1 MPRLAA
7 RRVLPIGSHSMP
19 KTSLP
24 LLLAALLSANVFAA
38 ESTHDKLTR
47 LAQDMVQAS
56 IVDNPMRATYLGIP
70 GMDGQLAVP
79 SEAARAATIAHLKRW
94 VADLDRIKGAAGKSI
109 SLVDADDAKLL
120 RADLDE
126 RLHTLLVRRTDRKD
140 YAAPALALVGAI
152 YTQFLHLPIPGQDDA
167 TAADVSKAWADITAR
182 LEKGPAYIEAGQKL
196 VTQPGRL
203 YGVAGEEQ
211 IAGASD
217 LFNGALTAA
226 ATEQLAGDPAALKR
240 FAFARD
246 AVLATLDKTNAFIK
260 AHVDAWPENFAMG
273 KAAYDQMLRSEQLL
287 PFTAKD
293 VEGMARDELAHGWA
307 EEAWLTSQARS
318 RKVALGAETGGGMA
332 PDGPALIGYYRERMA
347 QLRAFVDEHDL
358 VTIPAWLGAIDV
370 VETPKFR
377 QPVSPGAAMDPPR
390 VFAKSANGHY
400 FITPPESLKD
410 AADRLDMNEDF
421 DRDRILATAAHEA
434 MPGHFLQLSIAR
446 RHPDYIRKI
455 QASGVFDEGWAF
467 YGEEMFLRL
476 GLYGDDLDARL
487 VTARWERVRGARA
500 IVDGKLASGEWTLAQ
515 AATFF
520 EEQSGFTKS
529 ASQAAVAGYALQP
542 GYVIA
547 YTVGRLQLEE
557 LLAEYQH
564 RMGERGSLH
573 DFHDRLLS
581 YGSTPFSVV
590 APELLAD
597 LDKPASAVRAAANY

>member
-1 MPRLAA
+1 MQ
-7 RRVLPIGSHSMP
+7 
-19 KTSLP
+19 KTSLA
-24 LLLAALLSANVFAA
+24 LLLAALLSANAFAA

-47 LAQDMVQAS
+47 LAQDMVHAS
-56 IVDNPMRATYLGIP
+56 IADNPMRATWLGIP
-70 GMDGQLAVP
+70 GLDGQLVIP
-79 SEAARAATIAHLKRW
+79 SEAARAASIAHLKKW

-126 RLHTLLVRRTDRKD
+126 RLHALLVRRTDRKD

-167 TAADVSKAWADITAR
+167 TTADVPKAWADIVAR
-182 LEKGPAYIEAGQKL
+182 LEKGPAYIEAGQRL

-211 IAGASD
+211 IAGAAD

-240 FAFARD
+240 FALARD

-390 VFAKSANGHY
+390 LFARSANGHY

-446 RHPDYIRKI
+446 RHSDYVRKI
-455 QASGVFDEGWAF
+455 QSSGVFAEGWAF

-515 AATFF
+515 AARFF
-520 EEQSGFTKS
+520 EEQSGFTRS

-581 YGSTPFSVV
+581 YGSTPFSIV